1 MGKKKD
7 FSAKAKK
14 DDDYEVDPEEQK
26 ITEEEA
32 ALKAE
37 KVKRNAEEMEMEA
50 EDEKIY
56 DAAAKAH
63 HSIN

>member
-1 MGKKKD
+1 M
-7 FSAKAKK
+7 
-14 DDDYEVDPEEQK
+14 EEQEMALRAERLK
-26 ITEEEA
+26 RQSEEA
-32 ALKAE
+32 
-37 KVKRNAEEMEMEA
+37 EMEA

>member
-1 MGKKKD
+1 M
-7 FSAKAKK
+7 
-14 DDDYEVDPEEQK
+14 
-26 ITEEEA
+26 

-37 KVKRNAEEMEMEA
+37 KLKRVSEEAEMEA

-63 HSIN
+63 QSIN